1 MYNHSSL
8 VKYTASVIERSFQ
21 ACHTCTIWSI
31 LQVQIFSGCCF
42 SPQLCLHMQA
52 SCYWCLY
59 FGPGTKGCESVK
71 PIWSVQ
77 ISPISMWNWGCRW
90 MSPKFGDIHLQPL
103 FHWYKVECITNPD
116 YCYHWLPI
124 TGTLTNSNL
133 TLTRTKIYFP
143 CPSYIYCSFILG
155 TCNSNPQ

>member
-1 MYNHSSL
+1 MYKRYLKRLGCLDFIPFKGKSPSLSQNENKHYFEQFICMYNHSSL

-21 ACHTCTIWSI
+21 ACHTCTIWYI

-59 FGPGTKGCESVK
+59 FGPDTKGCESVK
-71 PIWSVQ
+71 PIWSGQ

-90 MSPKFGDIHLQPL
+90 MSPKFGDIHLQP
-103 FHWYKVECITNPD
+103 
-116 YCYHWLPI
+116 
-124 TGTLTNSNL
+124 
-133 TLTRTKIYFP
+133 
-143 CPSYIYCSFILG
+143 
-155 TCNSNPQ
+155 